1 MYNCIISERIKI
13 RHTFL
18 KVLFFAAPL
27 VTSFISLFLASNYAQ
42 IDNFNWWYGMIMPGM
57 LTIACTLSAGIDKKL
72 KDQAVLVMPVKIKHI
87 WYAKTAVMAVRFAIS
102 CLLILIVSF
111 VEGILFKDTGYPL
124 VSNLSMLAGTA
135 LMIITSL
142 WQIPLCMFLGY
153 KIGIFPTFI
162 INLAAYIVFSATVS
176 LSNWWM
182 AVPYT
187 YTARLMIPAIGI
199 LPNGLMAEPGSYT
212 FTPELLSKGV
222 FLPGI
227 ILSLLLFA
235 VITYLTG
242 RWYKNREAQN

>member
-72 KDQAVLVMPVKIKHI
+72 KDQAVLVMPVKMKHI
-87 WYAKTAVMAVRFAIS
+87 WYAKTAVMAERFAIS

-222 FLPGI
+222 LLPGI

-235 VITYLTG
+235 VIIYLTG

>member
-1 MYNCIISERIKI
+1 
-13 RHTFL
+13 
-18 KVLFFAAPL
+18 
-27 VTSFISLFLASNYAQ
+27 
-42 IDNFNWWYGMIMPGM
+42 
-57 LTIACTLSAGIDKKL
+57 
-72 KDQAVLVMPVKIKHI
+72 MPVKMKHI
-87 WYAKTAVMAVRFAIS
+87 WYAKTAVMAELFAIS

-187 YTARLMIPAIGI
+187 YTARLLEFCPTD
-199 LPNGLMAEPGSYT
+199 LWL
-212 FTPELLSKGV
+212 
-222 FLPGI
+222 
-227 ILSLLLFA
+227 
-235 VITYLTG
+235 
-242 RWYKNREAQN
+242 NREVIPLHRNSFQRVFFCRELYYLYCCLP

>member
-1 MYNCIISERIKI
+1 MYNCIISEIIKI

-72 KDQAVLVMPVKIKHI
+72 KDQAVLVMPVKMKHI
-87 WYAKTAVMAVRFAIS
+87 WYAKTAVMADRFAIS

-222 FLPGI
+222 LLPGI

>member
-72 KDQAVLVMPVKIKHI
+72 KDQAVLVMPVKMKHI
-87 WYAKTAVMAVRFAIS
+87 WYAKTAVMAERFAIS

-124 VSNLSMLAGTA
+124 VSTLSMLAGTA

-222 FLPGI
+222 LLPGI

>member
-1 MYNCIISERIKI
+1 MYHCIVSERIKI

-18 KVLFFAAPL
+18 KILCYAAPL
-27 VTSFISLFLASNYAQ
+27 ATSFISLFLASNYAQ
-42 IDNFNWWYGMIMPGM
+42 VDNFNWWYGMIMPGM
-57 LTIACTLSAGIDKKL
+57 LTIACTLSAGIDKKQ
-72 KDQAVLVMPVKIKHI
+72 KDQAVLVMPVKMKHI
-87 WYAKTAVMAVRFAIS
+87 WYAKIVVMAERFAVS
-102 CLLILIVSF
+102 CLLILTISF
-111 VEGILFKDTGYPL
+111 AEGILFRNTGYPL
-124 VSNLSMLAGTA
+124 VANSSMLAGTA

-162 INLAAYIVFSATVS
+162 INLAAYIVFSSTVS

-182 AVPYT
+182 AVPYA

-222 FLPGI
+222 YLPGI
-227 ILSLLLFA
+227 ILSILLFA

-242 RWYKNREAQN
+242 RWYENREAKN